1 MKQNIFTLKYDQISP
16 KKTNLDKKTYQIIS
30 NMINLTKLDQILEIL
45 DQTYLNIDKTK
56 PNVNKNQIP
65 PDERQ

>member
-1 MKQNIFTLKYDQISP
+1 MTKLTKVIKLLKIIKGSID
-16 KKTNLDKKTYQIIS
+16 TNMT
-30 NMINLTKLDQILEIL
+30 NLTKLDQILEIL

-65 PDERQ
+65 PKLINNPNDKK

>member
-1 MKQNIFTLKYDQISP
+1 M
-16 KKTNLDKKTYQIIS
+16 TNLP
-30 NMINLTKLDQILEIL
+30 KLDQILEIL

-65 PDERQ
+65 PYEKVTKIEQK